1 MKLQDRFAMVFYCNW
16 LGYDEFHFI
25 DFQFKYADVIILS
38 IGLCGMGVV
47 FAFNVGKEDIL

>member
-25 DFQFKYADVIILS
+25 DFQLKYADVIILS
-38 IGLCGMGVV
+38 VGLCGMGVV